1 MRLDKP
7 NCVKRARSPYGIR
20 SEKLVNIAKLH
31 GVTAPEYLHELPS
44 NSSATKVDFIEN
56 KVYDFQRISE
66 LLELSISQN
75 HHANGGPITKILQ
88 QAIKSVARL
97 SDNQMVLAVFPME
110 QLLFILPV
118 RVKTSKEM
126 VAEKNFVG

>member
-1 MRLDKP
+1 MCKG
-7 NCVKRARSPYGIR
+7 ARSPYGIR

-31 GVTAPEYLHELPS
+31 GATAPEYLHELPS

-97 SDNQMVLAVFPME
+97 SDNQMVLAVSNGTAALHLACACE
-110 QLLFILPV
+110 NIK
-118 RVKTSKEM
+118 RNGGR
-126 VAEKNFVG
+126 KNFVG